1 MRASRCAKN
10 ACGATDVKKDVLV
23 VGVGNI
29 LQRDEGLGVHAIAY
43 LESEHS
49 RFPRS
54 VEFLDGGTAG
64 YDLIPTMKGRRKIV
78 FIDALRA
85 DAPAGSVFRF
95 PAERL
100 TGAPLF
106 SLHDAGIG
114 TIVQMLRIEGELP
127 AIEIIG
133 VVPEDIASIDIGITE
148 PVRQALPRVL
158 EQVFD
163 AVTTT

>member
-1 MRASRCAKN
+1 M
-10 ACGATDVKKDVLV
+10 KKEILV

-29 LQRDEGLGVHAIAY
+29 LQRDEGLGVHALAY
-43 LESEHS
+43 IERERK
-49 RFPRS
+49 RFPRT

-64 YDLIPTMKGRRKIV
+64 YDLIPSMKGKRKII
-78 FIDALRA
+78 FIDALKA
-85 DAPAGSVFRF
+85 EAPPGSVFRF

-100 TGAPLF
+100 STAPMF
-106 SLHDAGIG
+106 SLHDAGVS
-114 TIVQMLRIEGELP
+114 TIVQMLRIEGERP
-127 AIEIIG
+127 EIEIIG

-148 PVRQALPRVL
+148 PVQRALPLVL